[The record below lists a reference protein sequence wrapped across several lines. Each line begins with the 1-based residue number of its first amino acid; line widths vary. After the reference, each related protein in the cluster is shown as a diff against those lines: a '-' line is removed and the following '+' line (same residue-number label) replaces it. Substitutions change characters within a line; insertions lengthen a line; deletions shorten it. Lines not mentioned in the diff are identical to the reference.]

1 MRNILLQHY
10 KGPLS
15 DLAKISVDR
24 MKAYAEMC
32 GAEYRLLTGDPF
44 AASLKFQG
52 KKAAANNK
60 VAMLG
65 PQFDDY
71 DVVVMVDPDMI
82 PVKGLTSN
90 IFTEETGIGICP
102 DHVINNAWA
111 RFQNRFPQYSTGR
124 HAFWAGSVYR
134 LEKSMRKRL
143 RSHINY
149 HEVKV
154 IGDSIFVDEGIMHR
168 LAMLADVEV
177 SKDVI
182 LPQKWSYCSYL
193 PEPLKNGAFIHMRKN
208 PPDGKGGK
216 NRDVKIEK
224 IDSFNMMVEQG
235 VIDP

>member
-1 MRNILLQHY
+1 MTNILLQHY

-15 DLAKISVDR
+15 ELAKISVER
-24 MKAYAEMC
+24 MKAYAEQC

-44 AASLKFQG
+44 AAQLKFQG

-60 VAMLG
+60 LAMLG
-65 PQFDDY
+65 PQFDKY

-82 PVKGLTSN
+82 PVKGLTAN

-102 DHVINNAWA
+102 EHVVNNAWA
-111 RFQNRFPQYSTGR
+111 RFLNRFPQYSTQYHG
-124 HAFWAGSVYR
+124 FWAGSVYR
-134 LEKSMRKRL
+134 LEKDMRKKL
-143 RSHINY
+143 RSNINY
-149 HEVKV
+149 YEVKV

-168 LAMLADVEV
+168 LAMLADVEA
-177 SKDVI
+177 SKDNT

-193 PEPLKNGAFIHMRKN
+193 PDPATKGAFIHMRKN

-216 NRDVKIEK
+216 DRNIKIEK
-224 IDSFNMMVEQG
+224 MDSFRRLVEEG